1 MKAKMLKSGLIKI
14 HIEDEDGYNLT
25 DDNGVDVW
33 MTEEQVGQVVDAV
46 AKKREAVH
54 G

>member
-1 MKAKMLKSGLIKI
+1 MKAKLLKNGLIKI
-14 HIEDEDGYNLT
+14 HIEDGDSYNPT

-33 MTEEQVGQVVDAV
+33 MTAEQVGQVVDAV